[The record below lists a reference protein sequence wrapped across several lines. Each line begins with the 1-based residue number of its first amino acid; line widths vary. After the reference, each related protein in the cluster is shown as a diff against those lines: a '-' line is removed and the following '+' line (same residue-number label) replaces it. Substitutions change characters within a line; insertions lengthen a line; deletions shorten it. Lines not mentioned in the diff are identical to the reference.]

1 MLDSLY
7 IGASGMHAQQLNID
21 VVANNLANVNTSSYK
36 KNRVDFQ
43 DLLYR
48 QIARANGL
56 VGSEDNTYRVGV
68 GTAVAGTE
76 KVFTTGDMKKTDGA
90 LDFAIRGAGFF
101 EVTLPDGSR
110 GYTRSGTFEIN
121 RDGFLATSDG
131 YLLHPTVQI
140 PGDATQ
146 VSIDATGHVLATVPN
161 ETKPVEVAQLELAN
175 FVNPA
180 GLTPMG
186 NNMYAPTQ
194 KSGDA
199 LLGQPGENGL
209 GNIAQGFLE
218 SSNVKL
224 IEEMINL
231 VIAQRAYEINAKMVQ
246 ASDEILGISNNL
258 RR

>member
-21 VVANNLANVNTSSYK
+21 VVANNLANVNTAAYK

-56 VGSEDNTYRVGV
+56 LGSEDNAYRVGV

-76 KVFTTGDMKKTDGA
+76 KVFTSGDIKKTDGA
-90 LDFAIRGAGFF
+90 LDFAIRGSGFF
-101 EVTLPDGSR
+101 EVTLPDGNR
-110 GYTRSGTFEIN
+110 GYTRSGTLEIN
-121 RDGFLATSDG
+121 RDGYLVTSDG
-131 YLLHPTVQI
+131 YLLHPAVQI
-140 PGDATQ
+140 PSDTTQ
-146 VSIDATGHVLATVPN
+146 VSVDANGRVLATIPG
-161 ETKPVEVAQLELAN
+161 ETKPVEVGQLELAN

-186 NNMYAPTQ
+186 NNMYIPSQ
-194 KSGDA
+194 KSGEA
-199 LLGQPGENGL
+199 LLGLPTENGL
-209 GNIAQGFLE
+209 GSISQGFLE

-231 VIAQRAYEINAKMVQ
+231 VIAQRAYEINAKVVQ
-246 ASDEILGISNNL
+246 ASDELLGISNNL